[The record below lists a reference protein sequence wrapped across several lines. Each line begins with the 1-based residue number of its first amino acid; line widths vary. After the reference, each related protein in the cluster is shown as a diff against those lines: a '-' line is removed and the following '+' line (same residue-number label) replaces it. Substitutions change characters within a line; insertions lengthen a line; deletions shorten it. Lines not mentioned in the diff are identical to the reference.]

1 MNDKNK
7 NSTLLH
13 KSNMPV
19 LCANSVTGGGY
30 SLYLDMQA
38 GENNNLSR
46 YLTQIVFVNI
56 SWHLLNQSGVP
67 DGWVLSHQVAVKVI
81 RLVTKKDVAQ
91 WVRSQIIF
99 FDLNFYFVVCLFNF
113 RCTPSNSTKK
123 HHLDCFI

>member
-1 MNDKNK
+1 
-7 NSTLLH
+7 
-13 KSNMPV
+13 
-19 LCANSVTGGGY
+19 
-30 SLYLDMQA
+30 MQA

-113 RCTPSNSTKK
+113 RYTPSNSTKK
-123 HHLDCFI
+123 TSPRLLYLTVFTLVLGTNAVITI